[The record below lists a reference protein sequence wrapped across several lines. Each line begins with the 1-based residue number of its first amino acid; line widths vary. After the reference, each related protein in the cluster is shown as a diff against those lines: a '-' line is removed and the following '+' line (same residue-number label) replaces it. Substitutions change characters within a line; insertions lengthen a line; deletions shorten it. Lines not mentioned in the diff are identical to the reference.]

1 MNYKKLIERVHP
13 HIHHKIAMMDPE
25 SRNIVLGILNENDSY
40 GDLTILEASYLASR
54 FALSYDMIKLQ
65 FDLLDENITSVSI

>member
-1 MNYKKLIERVHP
+1 MSYKKLIERVHP
-13 HIHHKIAMMDPE
+13 HIHHKIAMMDSE